1 MDTFLAITF
10 SFPTVIF
17 TVLLSVAVIYW
28 LISLLGIAG
37 DADVGDSD
45 LIDGDIDASTDVGGL
60 MVTLGLHGV
69 PLPLVLTLLF
79 LGGWSLSYFADLL
92 LGQYLGD
99 GLMRVLFIVAVVPL
113 AVVGAVFLT
122 SFLVRPLRPLF
133 RRAFHQPLE
142 KRIVGTPCVIVSS
155 SVDTNSGRAE
165 AMLDGAHLI
174 LQVRSDHPFSHRD
187 RAVLVEYLADQKAYW
202 VIPEAEFHAGATT
215 G

>member
-37 DADVGDSD
+37 DADVGDGD
-45 LIDGDIDASTDVGGL
+45 LIDGDIDASSDFGGL

-79 LGGWSLSYFADLL
+79 LGAWSLSYFADLL
-92 LGQYLGD
+92 LGQYLG
-99 GLMRVLFIVAVVPL
+99 GVLRVLFTVTVVPL
-113 AVVGAVFLT
+113 ALVGALFLT

-155 SVDTNSGRAE
+155 SVDATSGRAE

-174 LQVRSDHPFSHRD
+174 LQVRSDRPFSHRD
-187 RAVLVEYLADQKAYW
+187 RAVLVEYLADQRAYW
-202 VIPEAEFHAGATT
+202 VVPEAEFHAGATT